1 MRNFSSE
8 PTDLEDKEQVENMV
22 KSSITNMPLDN
33 LPLNNLA
40 KYLNFDIHAT
50 TLRQNPVNFE
60 DKSVFVY
67 RFLAAFQISLGSNSG
82 L

>member
-1 MRNFSSE
+1 
-8 PTDLEDKEQVENMV
+8 
-22 KSSITNMPLDN
+22 MPLDN